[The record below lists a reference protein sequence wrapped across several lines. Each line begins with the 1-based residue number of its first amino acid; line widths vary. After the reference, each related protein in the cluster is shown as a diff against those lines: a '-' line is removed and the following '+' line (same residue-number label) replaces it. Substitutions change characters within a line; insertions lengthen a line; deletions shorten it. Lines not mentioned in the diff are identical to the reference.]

1 MTVHQVL
8 SVAAATTELEV
19 RTARADGEGF
29 SMPKVPDGYVRVR
42 SQLRRKPV
50 PKSAKGLSVWV
61 VAGLCAVVWLWGQVF
76 GFGESSAEQ
85 QPAPKPAV
93 SAPAG
98 GQ

>member
-1 MTVHQVL
+1 MWTV
-8 SVAAATTELEV
+8 
-19 RTARADGEGF
+19 GEGNT
-29 SMPKVPDGYVRVR
+29 MPNVPDGYVRVR
-42 SQLRRKPV
+42 SHIRRKPG
-50 PKSAKGLSVWV
+50 PKSAKGLSVWA

-76 GFGESSAEQ
+76 GFGDDPAAQ